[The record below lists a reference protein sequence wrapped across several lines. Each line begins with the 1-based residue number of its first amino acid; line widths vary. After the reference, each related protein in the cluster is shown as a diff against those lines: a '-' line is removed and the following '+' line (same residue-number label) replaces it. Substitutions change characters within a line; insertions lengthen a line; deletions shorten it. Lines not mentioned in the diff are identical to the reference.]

1 MKRASL
7 FILLLVGVL
16 STNSCSDSND
26 EILKDTKSQQMD
38 KKERILQKIKELGL
52 DPANV
57 VFTDTIK
64 NNSIKINSIDDLD
77 KTYEVIKNIE
87 LNNQKNNKEEE
98 FSSKQKFSINNS
110 GGFDFDDRDFWLF
123 QASVPIKNSFMTF
136 HLSFNYSIAF
146 LNIKHDLG
154 VKDFNSHITGFTLGF
169 SYQQE
174 YGYYYSNFGGV
185 RVKFVGVL
193 NYNLIIE
200 DIGTVYRQS
209 ITCDGSFLPYKYNSG
224 VGQFFV
230 FRGNAE

>member
-77 KTYEVIKNIE
+77 KTYEVIK
-87 LNNQKNNKEEE
+87 K
-98 FSSKQKFSINNS
+98 
-110 GGFDFDDRDFWLF
+110 
-123 QASVPIKNSFMTF
+123 T
-136 HLSFNYSIAF
+136 
-146 LNIKHDLG
+146 
-154 VKDFNSHITGFTLGF
+154 
-169 SYQQE
+169 
-174 YGYYYSNFGGV
+174 SN
-185 RVKFVGVL
+185 
-193 NYNLIIE
+193 
-200 DIGTVYRQS
+200 
-209 ITCDGSFLPYKYNSG
+209 
-224 VGQFFV
+224 
-230 FRGNAE
+230 